1 MRKSKNLFILSI
13 ACLCLLACNPYR
25 GFRGVDKKGM
35 KRGKLPSQEL
45 KGDYDKLNK
54 KAQRKYRREMKKNH
68 KRLGT
73 PEGQKP

>member
-1 MRKSKNLFILSI
+1 MSKNKYIFILSLICICLI
-13 ACLCLLACNPYR
+13 ACSPYR

-35 KRGKLPSQEL
+35 KRGTLPSQQL
-45 KGDYDKLNK
+45 KGDYEKLNK
-54 KAQRKYRREMKKNH
+54 RAQRKYRREMKKNY